1 MITVQKE
8 AEKIYFCLVTW
19 LLILILIKKF
29 LQVIGKELGF
39 RYREIN
45 ISLVFIT
52 HSYFSV
58 PTEVRLNS
66 AHYLIMKFHNK
77 IELQS
82 IANSHSPEVNQ
93 IILTIGTTLAAVN
106 SLRLGKNL
114 LQSLAVTD
122 ETKILDEKIKANQA
136 QYNLDREAAKILY
149 YHPVNWINKTIW
161 IFDRQW
167 FRI

>member
-1 MITVQKE
+1 M
-8 AEKIYFCLVTW
+8 
-19 LLILILIKKF
+19 LILILIKKF

-106 SLRLGKNL
+106 SL
-114 LQSLAVTD
+114 AVTD

-149 YHPVNWINKTIW
+149 YHPVNWINKTI
-161 IFDRQW
+161 
-167 FRI
+167 

>member
-1 MITVQKE
+1 M
-8 AEKIYFCLVTW
+8 
-19 LLILILIKKF
+19 LILILIKKF
-29 LQVIGKELGF
+29 LQVIGKELVF

-52 HSYFSV
+52 DSYFSV

-66 AHYLIMKFHNK
+66 AHYLIMKFHNEM
-77 IELQS
+77 ELQS
-82 IANSHSPEVNQ
+82 IANSHLPEVNQ

-106 SLRLGKNL
+106 PLRLGKNL

-149 YHPVNWINKTIW
+149 YHPEN
-161 IFDRQW
+161 
-167 FRI
+167 